1 MLRDQEALPECG
13 IHTAVD
19 FLPLPLDRELPA
31 GWERKTGGQEDRRM
45 GPAHTR
51 CEGREGRMD
60 GEKWFQ
66 MNRPMKLTFPL
77 AYNAL
82 SYLST
87 NAMHCW
93 RENSPEEPDPRER
106 KIHPVSRKTSCP
118 APHTLARS
126 PGHTWLEDTLIKQV
140 ISHCFQEL
148 LSSRT
153 SPPQLAHGKWT
164 RQESIITKC

>member
-51 CEGREGRMD
+51 CEGREGWMD

-87 NAMHCW
+87 NAMAG
-93 RENSPEEPDPRER
+93 EKTALKSQTPEKGKFTQCPGRRPAQ
-106 KIHPVSRKTSCP
+106 HLTHSRVLLDTPGWKT
-118 APHTLARS
+118 RS
-126 PGHTWLEDTLIKQV
+126 
-140 ISHCFQEL
+140 
-148 LSSRT
+148 LS
-153 SPPQLAHGKWT
+153 K
-164 RQESIITKC
+164 